1 MCKNKFIEIISNFL
15 SEIKHF
21 GDYLKVYSNIITFLI
36 ALHIISNIF
45 IFIGRNNYP
54 NWIIYYNYQDKSY
67 IELYLISIY
76 YSIETLTTVGYGDIV
91 CTTVMEK
98 IFGLFM
104 KCIGIFSYSW
114 IVTSKSNYIKN
125 LYEKTEEYE
134 NKCKILEKIRQS
146 YNKLPDD
153 LYEKIKR
160 YLKYKQDLEKLDKKI
175 VIESLPSGLSNLLIY
190 EMYNPVIHFI
200 VKVLLNFNPIIADKN
215 GILIKEDDLVED
227 IIFLKRGRLS
237 LESPLDFNISQ

>member
-1 MCKNKFIEIISNFL
+1 MLLLYFRFYFLFFVAFYNFDEILKIDLKNIAKNYLDEWFILDLIAAIPIKTLLSLFDHKCKNFTFMINPLYHNNLNYLFCFIRIVKLYKVLCKNKFIEIISNFL

-104 KCIGIFSYSW
+104 
-114 IVTSKSNYIKN
+114 
-125 LYEKTEEYE
+125 E
-134 NKCKILEKIRQS
+134 
-146 YNKLPDD
+146 
-153 LYEKIKR
+153 
-160 YLKYKQDLEKLDKKI
+160 
-175 VIESLPSGLSNLLIY
+175 
-190 EMYNPVIHFI
+190 
-200 VKVLLNFNPIIADKN
+200 
-215 GILIKEDDLVED
+215 
-227 IIFLKRGRLS
+227 
-237 LESPLDFNISQ
+237 